1 MKAIA
6 PVASANRELDFLQHD
21 RTWQHER
28 RQKEQSM
35 SSEHKNDS
43 SEYESHN
50 YEPDF
55 DRPESGIQRPAPGKW
70 PRRYPERPLVGV
82 GAIIFRDRRVLL
94 VRRGREPGYGEW
106 TLPGGLVKV
115 GESLH
120 DAVRREVREE
130 VGLEVQVL
138 DLSAALDRVIHD
150 SDGRIEY
157 HYIILDFI
165 CDSQDGE
172 PLAASDVLDCAFV
185 SIDNL
190 SRYSVVRGTGEVIR
204 RAFDRM
210 HGRPS
215 TIYSALC

>member
-1 MKAIA
+1 
-6 PVASANRELDFLQHD
+6 
-21 RTWQHER
+21 
-28 RQKEQSM
+28 
-35 SSEHKNDS
+35 
-43 SEYESHN
+43 
-50 YEPDF
+50 
-55 DRPESGIQRPAPGKW
+55 
-70 PRRYPERPLVGV
+70 
-82 GAIIFRDRRVLL
+82 VLL

-120 DAVRREVREE
+120 DAVQREVREE
-130 VGLEVQVL
+130 VGLEVRVV

-172 PLAASDVLDCAFV
+172 PSAASDVLDCAFV
-185 SIDNL
+185 PIDGL
-190 SRYSVVRGTGEVIR
+190 SRYSVIRGTEEVIQ
-204 RAFDRM
+204 RAFDRL

>member
-1 MKAIA
+1 
-6 PVASANRELDFLQHD
+6 
-21 RTWQHER
+21 
-28 RQKEQSM
+28 
-35 SSEHKNDS
+35 
-43 SEYESHN
+43 
-50 YEPDF
+50 
-55 DRPESGIQRPAPGKW
+55 
-70 PRRYPERPLVGV
+70 
-82 GAIIFRDRRVLL
+82 VLL

-120 DAVRREVREE
+120 DAVQREVREE

-172 PLAASDVLDCAFV
+172 PSAASDVLDCAFV
-185 SIDNL
+185 PIDGL
-190 SRYSVVRGTGEVIR
+190 SRYSVIQGTEEVIR
-204 RAFDRM
+204 RAFDRL

-215 TIYSALC
+215 TIYNALC